1 MLFDFRL
8 YDFPG
13 VSRMLLLTPTL
24 VFFPP
29 LLAMLVWIFSAKA
42 YRVFSQTVLRWPTSR
57 LLFLYVW
64 CLSICVFESGM
75 ASQCENSRR
84 TMCCVCLFSDGKHN
98 V

>member
-1 MLFDFRL
+1 MDRSK
-8 YDFPG
+8 G
-13 VSRMLLLTPTL
+13 SRQILL
-24 VFFPP
+24 
-29 LLAMLVWIFSAKA
+29 AKA

-64 CLSICVFESGM
+64 CLSVCVFESDM
-75 ASQCENSRR
+75 ALQCESSRR